1 MIVEMMEKNIIL
13 IGFMGAG
20 KSTVGRML
28 AEYLHWNFVDLDSL
42 IEASAGCAIKEIFA
56 REGEAFFRDLE
67 SAQLRKMALLRKTVV
82 ATGGG
87 AVIRA
92 ENRILLKQTGTV
104 IYLRA
109 RLETLQQRVA
119 QNTARPLARD
129 REHFAAL
136 LEARRRFYEEA
147 DIVVDTDAYQVSEIV
162 RRIVGMI
169 EIDG

>member
-1 MIVEMMEKNIIL
+1 MDSNIIL

-28 AEYLHWNFVDLDSL
+28 AEYLRWDFVDLDSL
-42 IEASAGCAIKEIFA
+42 IEASAGCAIREIFA

-67 SAQLRKMALLRKTVV
+67 TAQLRKMALFRKTVV

-104 IYLRA
+104 VYLRA
-109 RLETLQQRVA
+109 QLETLQQRVA
-119 QNTARPLARD
+119 QSTDRPLAQNP
-129 REHFAAL
+129 EHFAAL
-136 LEARRRFYEEA
+136 LEERRRFYEEA
-147 DIVVDTDAYQVSEIV
+147 DIIVDTDACRVPEIV
-162 RRIVGMI
+162 QRIAGMI